1 MAETIAELLKRAEAA
16 IREARILLEISQ
28 HWQQRVRAINY
39 PQNVKEV
46 SPRYQAPPRG
56 DEAGPSQ
63 TKRSQP
69 HL

>member
-46 SPRYQAPPRG
+46 AALSGTAARG
-56 DEAGPSQ
+56 
-63 TKRSQP
+63 
-69 HL
+69 